1 MPLDA
6 PLCIM
11 QHCSGGCCLQ
21 MQVAQERSSTELQAV
36 CMEVAGECLPNV
48 VVSYCHARV
57 SVTCSLV
64 TFQHASICCLL

>member
-1 MPLDA
+1 
-6 PLCIM
+6 M
-11 QHCSGGCCLQ
+11 QHCSGGCYLQ
-21 MQVAQERSSTELQAV
+21 AQVAQERSSTELQAV

-64 TFQHASICCLL
+64 TLQHASICCLL